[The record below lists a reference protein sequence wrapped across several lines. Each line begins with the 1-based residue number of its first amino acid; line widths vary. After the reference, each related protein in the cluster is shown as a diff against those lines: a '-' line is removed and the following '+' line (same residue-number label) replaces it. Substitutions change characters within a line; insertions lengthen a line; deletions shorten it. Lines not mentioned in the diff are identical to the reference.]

1 MLNTFD
7 QHPRDIDT
15 EQWQKQIDEYV
26 SESTTPEDL
35 KEKISEYYSKLTE
48 KQSDFVQF
56 YRKQC
61 TSWIKG
67 VASDEEKAELKALY
81 ATKDGDVLAGK
92 INDYVNRLSEN
103 ERAPVLLW
111 KNACAYLWN
120 IDIPTE
126 NIAPARVRRS
136 TTSHNILSTEW
147 LTSEQISQLSGL
159 ENDEYDKKY
168 LQFFKDLTGETKH
181 SATKNIVKKCYGWL
195 EKVAT
200 QEERDE
206 LKDLHHKDHS
216 KCKEKVQEYLG
227 RLPEEE
233 KAHIKEHLD
242 VCEEIWYAE
251 HGHGHDHSKHHQ
263 HRRRRNHEHSFEDFA
278 KEHLTWLSDEQ
289 KAEAMKIKDDKVALK
304 AKMKEFFEAT
314 IGEKR
319 QEATQS
325 MKGACRKLMKH
336 VLGDEKSA
344 ELKAMKESGST
355 PEALKTKLE
364 EFLNGITDEHLKEE
378 ANEHKEECMK
388 FMMTPD
394 RKRRDHHHGHKLEDY
409 LKTHLS
415 WLTTEQGETLKQMK
429 ADGKTPSE
437 LQKKVFEYYE
447 ATTGETREKA
457 TELLKGGCRD
467 LIKSVVGEEKAE
479 ELKKLK
485 ESGASDSEM
494 SDKIKSYIAEVV
506 DPQKKELA
514 VSYEGACKKVFG
526 VASRKRRHE
535 GKHGIDDFVDNHLSW
550 LNAEQKTEI
559 DKLKVEGNFAG
570 IKSRVNTFFESAT
583 GETKQKAT
591 EELKGAC
598 RELYQDVL
606 GDKANEVKAL
616 KESGASDSEIA
627 KKIDEL
633 IGGVTDEAKKAKAE
647 EYKADCKKI
656 FGVESRKKRDH
667 HHGHKLEDYLKTHL
681 SWLTT
686 EQGET
691 LKQMKA
697 DGKTPSELQKKVFE
711 YYEATTGETR
721 EKATELLKGGC
732 RDLIKS
738 VVGDEKAEELKKL
751 KESGASD
758 SEMSDK
764 IKSYIAEVVDPQK
777 KELAVSYEGACKKVF
792 GVASRKRRD
801 HHHGHKL
808 EDYLKTHLSWLT
820 TEQGETLKQMKADN
834 KSPEEMQ
841 KKVFEFYEATTGE
854 TRVKATELLQG
865 GCRDL
870 IKSIVGDEKAQE
882 LKNMRES
889 GASVADL
896 NAKVKEFMG
905 QIEDEEKKQLASK
918 YEGACKKIFG
928 VQSSRKRRDH
938 HHDDDEDLEKFAKN
952 HLTWLTDEQKQEL
965 QPGKQKLKQLLNFK
979 MLAQN

>member
-1 MLNTFD
+1 MKFITVALLALIVVYANGFARIRN
-7 QHPRDIDT
+7 PRDIDN
-15 EQWQKQIDEYV
+15 EQWQKQVDQYV
-26 SESTTPEDL
+26 FESTTPEDL

-81 ATKDGDVLAGK
+81 SNKDGDVLAGK

-120 IDIPTE
+120 IDIPSE
-126 NIAPARVRRS
+126 NIAAARVRRS

-168 LQFFKDLTGETKH
+168 LQFFKDLSGETKH
-181 SATKNIVKKCYGWL
+181 STSKMIVKQCYGWL

-251 HGHGHDHSKHHQ
+251 HGHGHDHSKHHH
-263 HRRRRNHEHSFEDFA
+263 HRRRRNHEHSFEEFA

-304 AKMKEFFEAT
+304 TKMKEFFEAT
-314 IGEKR
+314 TGEKR

-336 VLGDEKSA
+336 VLGDEKSS

-355 PEALKTKLE
+355 PETLKTKLE

-378 ANEHKEECMK
+378 ANDHKEECMK
-388 FMMTPD
+388 VMMTPD

-429 ADGKTPSE
+429 S
-437 LQKKVFEYYE
+437 
-447 ATTGETREKA
+447 
-457 TELLKGGCRD
+457 
-467 LIKSVVGEEKAE
+467 
-479 ELKKLK
+479 
-485 ESGASDSEM
+485 
-494 SDKIKSYIAEVV
+494 
-506 DPQKKELA
+506 
-514 VSYEGACKKVFG
+514 
-526 VASRKRRHE
+526 
-535 GKHGIDDFVDNHLSW
+535 
-550 LNAEQKTEI
+550 
-559 DKLKVEGNFAG
+559 
-570 IKSRVNTFFESAT
+570 
-583 GETKQKAT
+583 
-591 EELKGAC
+591 
-598 RELYQDVL
+598 
-606 GDKANEVKAL
+606 
-616 KESGASDSEIA
+616 
-627 KKIDEL
+627 
-633 IGGVTDEAKKAKAE
+633 
-647 EYKADCKKI
+647 
-656 FGVESRKKRDH
+656 
-667 HHGHKLEDYLKTHL
+667 
-681 SWLTT
+681 
-686 EQGET
+686 
-691 LKQMKA
+691 

-792 GVASRKRRD
+792 GVTSRKRRE
-801 HHHGHKL
+801 HSHGEHTI
-808 EDYLKTHLSWLT
+808 EDYFKTHLSWLT
-820 TEQGETLKQMKADN
+820 DEQKDELRQMKKDGKKDDIWK
-834 KSPEEMQ
+834 KSL
-841 KKVFEFYEATTGE
+841 EFYEATTGE
-854 TRVKATELLQG
+854 VKEKAKELMQG
-865 GCRDL
+865 GCREL
-870 IKSIVGDEKAQE
+870 IRLVIGNEKADE
-882 LKNMRES
+882 LTVLKES
-889 GASVADL
+889 GASVKALDSKL
-896 NAKVKEFMG
+896 HEFLREVTDEGKKTLAKQYGPGCRKVFGVSPEAAEKRKRRAFNPSVTHMDFIRAVVGNEDKPEPSHRTLTYQIMDIYDAEKLSERARNVVNQCHGLFGEIVKLSPYKNENSHRELLHLLRSSSNRELKG
-905 QIEDEEKKQLASK
+905 IQAVAEV
-918 YEGACKKIFG
+918 CKKTVEDLEETQGNHGSIGKTLIEMFKSLDDEPRSRLREQWKSKCLDWILDVTDVEEREDLKYLLRMG
-928 VQSSRKRRDH
+928 RMEVLQERVTELMARFDDKTRTQVGHMRPVCENLLGFVHSSRKTFHRKVPV
-938 HHDDDEDLEKFAKN
+938 ETVF
-952 HLTWLTDEQKQEL
+952 
-965 QPGKQKLKQLLNFK
+965 
-979 MLAQN
+979 